1 MDPLMSAEAQV
12 SDEKS
17 ISVLVVDS
25 HAAELASTVALLQ
38 AAGYQVSRALGFEEG
53 RRSLDSLRP
62 KILITS
68 VRLGPYNG
76 LHLIVRSRALSPGTS
91 AILTHNV
98 FDPVLEL
105 DARKEDA
112 AFLVRPC
119 KPQAFL
125 DAVRASIRPASQ
137 NVLATGN
144 PQS

>member
-1 MDPLMSAEAQV
+1 MNEEAQV
-12 SDEKS
+12 PDAKS

-53 RRSLDSLRP
+53 RKSLDSLRP
-62 KILITS
+62 KVLITS

-76 LHLIVRSRALSPGTS
+76 LQLIVRSRSLCPETS
-91 AILTHNV
+91 SILTHNV

-119 KPQAFL
+119 KPQVFL
-125 DAVRASIRPASQ
+125 DFIKASIRPISHKA
-137 NVLATGN
+137 LATEN
-144 PQS
+144 PHR

>member
-1 MDPLMSAEAQV
+1 MNAQAQV

-25 HAAELASTVALLQ
+25 HAAELASTVALLKS
-38 AAGYQVSRALGFEEG
+38 AGYKVSRALGFEEG

-62 KILITS
+62 KVLITS
-68 VRLGPYNG
+68 VRLGAYNG
-76 LHLIVRSRALSPGTS
+76 LHLIVRSRALCPTTS
-91 AILTHNV
+91 SILTHNV

-125 DAVRASIRPASQ
+125 DFVKASIRPVSH
-137 NVLATGN
+137 NVLATEN
-144 PQS
+144 LYS

>member
-1 MDPLMSAEAQV
+1 MNAQAQV
-12 SDEKS
+12 SDERS

-25 HAAELASTVALLQ
+25 HAAELASTVALLE

-53 RRSLDSLRP
+53 RRALDSLRP

-76 LHLIVRSRALSPGTS
+76 LHLIVRSRALCPGITS
-91 AILTHNV
+91 ILTHNV
-98 FDPVLEL
+98 FDPVLES
-105 DARKEDA
+105 DARREDA

-125 DAVRASIRPASQ
+125 DLVRASIRPVSQ
-137 NVLATGN
+137 NVLATEN
-144 PQS
+144 PSS